1 MKKII
6 IFLAIGLLLMGCHN
20 DQSLIHQQNQDSTSS
35 TQDTVTDNQEKGMT
49 NMEITM
55 TIDNQDFKI
64 TLEQNETTKA
74 LIKKFPMTITMKD
87 LNDNEKY
94 YYMDSDI
101 PSHAQSLERIEA
113 GDLMLFGNNCLV
125 LFYESFSTSY
135 TYTRLGKIQN
145 RDSFLEVISQH
156 DSIDVTFYQ

>member
-6 IFLAIGLLLMGCHN
+6 IFLLIELLLMGCRH
-20 DQSLIHQQNQDSTSS
+20 DQSWIHQQNQDSTSS

-49 NMEITM
+49 NVEITM

-74 LIKKFPMTITMKD
+74 LVKKLPMTITMKD
-87 LNDNEKY
+87 LNHNEKY
-94 YYMDSDI
+94 YYMDSNI
-101 PSHAQSLERIEA
+101 PSDAQSIERVEA
-113 GDLMLFGNNCLV
+113 GDLMLFGNDCLV

-145 RDSFLEVISQH
+145 IDSFLEVISQH
-156 DSIDVTFYQ
+156 NSIDVTFYQ